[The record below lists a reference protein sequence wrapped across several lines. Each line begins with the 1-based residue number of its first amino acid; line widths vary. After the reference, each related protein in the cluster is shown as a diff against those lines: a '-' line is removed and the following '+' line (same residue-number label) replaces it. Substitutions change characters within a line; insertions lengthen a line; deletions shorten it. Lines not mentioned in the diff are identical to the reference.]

1 MGWRPR
7 VQDVS
12 AATDGLVCDKAGE
25 TSGISRL
32 PCPNIFATMEDRR
45 RCDLSG
51 QLCYDH
57 LARAQFIFLKTRKT
71 AGTSIELALSDL
83 CGARDIITPLT
94 ETDEALRAN
103 GRGAQNW
110 RLHGWWQVPPLLATP
125 LLQIHRAGL
134 RFLQSYRRKRPRRC
148 STTTSLAQLFQI
160 RLRPQSLGP
169 ASFLVSPP
177 LSPQGQE
184 ASRSL
189 PPLFIRTDGRAST
202 ITRSIRLAGSLRSI
216 LSDASKL

>member
-1 MGWRPR
+1 M
-7 VQDVS
+7 S

-25 TSGISRL
+25 TKWH
-32 PCPNIFATMEDRR
+32 FAITVSEYLCYHGGRR

-51 QLCYDH
+51 QLYDMIISH
-57 LARAQFIFLKTRKT
+57 EQQFIFLKTRKT

-83 CGARDIITPLT
+83 CGARDIITPLLPRD
-94 ETDEALRAN
+94 DEALRAN

-110 RLHGWWQVPPLLATP
+110 RLHGWWQESRPFLRRRFFKFTAQDYGFVLIPAEEAKALLNDDKVWRNYFKFAFDRNP
-125 LLQIHRAGL
+125 WDR
-134 RFLQSYRRKRPRRC
+134 QSPGI
-148 STTTSLAQLFQI
+148 TTAIAARTSA
-160 RLRPQSLGP
+160 R
-169 ASFLVSPP
+169 
-177 LSPQGQE
+177 
-184 ASRSL
+184 L